1 MVIQKFNKII
11 RNKWIWGAF
20 AVAISAFF
28 AFDFLIMKINSPEQA
43 KPSSAYGSLAG
54 EAVDGEL
61 FSELALEVRG
71 IGPNRDW
78 KRDQGEVN
86 REAWEN
92 YAALKVAAK
101 NGIEATDEEVAEMIR
116 RDPSFSQNGAFSFQI
131 YQMLLRQ
138 NSLQPEKFEES
149 LKRRLTLMRLNQAIL
164 GSAVWGSPLET
175 EQALSDMVDTFTV
188 KIARFRQSKKDAD
201 AVKLD
206 DKALEKWYI
215 DNTNSIALPE
225 RIKLRFVR
233 YDANAS
239 NVLAKMIVTE
249 DEMRDRYDVVSDKYT
264 VTDTNGVET
273 VKKFE
278 EVKGE
283 IEKELRLMAAVEFF
297 RTNLNI
303 RAYAVKAKAG
313 SSRLDEI
320 AAEDGKKVAVS
331 DWMTLSDRYVEGF
344 MHRIASV
351 FPGAEAAA
359 ETIAELDSSSEDL
372 RYGVIV
378 SEKTVWLVELAE
390 TSASHVPSFKE
401 AKSVITPRA
410 LSAARADAFK
420 ASIASLAEKGTNALF
435 AAAYNVSSNIC
446 FSVSD
451 MRQGEFSDQFAVAR
465 AATKLAKGELSP
477 LSMTAPSRGLV
488 VYCVDRV
495 PGDAAKTTLLKS
507 QIQNE
512 VTSLQLRQLSEEW
525 KKSNLERMGFTVGDM
540 SSIESRQIEE

>member
-435 AAAYNVSSNIC
+435 AAAYNVSSNIS

-495 PGDAAKTTLLKS
+495 PGDAAKTMLLKS

-540 SSIESRQIEE
+540 SSIESQQIEE

>member
-264 VTDTNGVET
+264 VMDTNGVET

-435 AAAYNVSSNIC
+435 AAAYNVSSNIS

-525 KKSNLERMGFTVGDM
+525 KKSNLERMGFTVGEM
-540 SSIESRQIEE
+540 SSIESRQNEE

>member
-92 YAALKVAAK
+92 YAALEVAAK

-225 RIKLRFVR
+225 RIKLRLVR

-239 NVLAKMIVTE
+239 NVLAKMVVTE

-435 AAAYNVSSNIC
+435 AAAYNVSSNIS

-477 LSMTAPSRGLV
+477 LSMIAPSRGLV

-495 PGDAAKTTLLKS
+495 PGDAAKTMLLKS

-525 KKSNLERMGFTVGDM
+525 KKSNLERMGFTVGEM
-540 SSIESRQIEE
+540 SSIESRQNEE

>member
-225 RIKLRFVR
+225 RIKLRLVR

-239 NVLAKMIVTE
+239 NVLAKMVVTE

-390 TSASHVPSFKE
+390 TSAAHVPSFKE

-435 AAAYNVSSNIC
+435 AAAYNVSSNIS

-477 LSMTAPSRGLV
+477 LSMIAPSRGLV

-495 PGDAAKTTLLKS
+495 PGDAAKTMLLKS

>member
-225 RIKLRFVR
+225 RIKLRLVR

-239 NVLAKMIVTE
+239 NVLAKMVVTE

-435 AAAYNVSSNIC
+435 AAAYNVSSNIS

-525 KKSNLERMGFTVGDM
+525 KKSNLERMGFTIGEM
-540 SSIESRQIEE
+540 SSIESQQNEE

>member
-225 RIKLRFVR
+225 RIKLRLVR

-239 NVLAKMIVTE
+239 NVLAKMVVTE

-390 TSASHVPSFKE
+390 TSAAHVPSFKE

-435 AAAYNVSSNIC
+435 AAAYNVSSNIS

-477 LSMTAPSRGLV
+477 LSMIAPSRGLV

-540 SSIESRQIEE
+540 SSIESQQNEE

>member
-116 RDPSFSQNGAFSFQI
+116 RHPSFSQNGAFSFQI

-225 RIKLRFVR
+225 RIKLRLVR

-239 NVLAKMIVTE
+239 NVLAKMVVTE

-390 TSASHVPSFKE
+390 TSAAHVPSFKE

-435 AAAYNVSSNIC
+435 AAAYNVSSNIS

-477 LSMTAPSRGLV
+477 LSMIAPSRGLV

>member
-1 MVIQKFNKII
+1 
-11 RNKWIWGAF
+11 
-20 AVAISAFF
+20 
-28 AFDFLIMKINSPEQA
+28 
-43 KPSSAYGSLAG
+43 
-54 EAVDGEL
+54 
-61 FSELALEVRG
+61 
-71 IGPNRDW
+71 
-78 KRDQGEVN
+78 
-86 REAWEN
+86 
-92 YAALKVAAK
+92 
-101 NGIEATDEEVAEMIR
+101 
-116 RDPSFSQNGAFSFQI
+116 
-131 YQMLLRQ
+131 
-138 NSLQPEKFEES
+138 
-149 LKRRLTLMRLNQAIL
+149 
-164 GSAVWGSPLET
+164 
-175 EQALSDMVDTFTV
+175 MVDTFTV

-225 RIKLRFVR
+225 RIKLRLVR

-239 NVLAKMIVTE
+239 NVLAKMVVTE

-435 AAAYNVSSNIC
+435 AAAYNVSSNIS

-495 PGDAAKTTLLKS
+495 PGDAAKTMLLKS

-540 SSIESRQIEE
+540 SSIESLQNEE

>member
-215 DNTNSIALPE
+215 DNTHSIALPE
-225 RIKLRFVR
+225 RIKLRLVR

-239 NVLAKMIVTE
+239 NVLAKMVVTE

-435 AAAYNVSSNIC
+435 AAAYNVSSNIS

-540 SSIESRQIEE
+540 SSIESQQNEE

>member
-225 RIKLRFVR
+225 RIKLRLVR

-239 NVLAKMIVTE
+239 NVLAKMVVTE

-435 AAAYNVSSNIC
+435 AAAYNVSSNIS

-540 SSIESRQIEE
+540 SSIESQQNEE

>member
-28 AFDFLIMKINSPEQA
+28 AFDFLIMDLNSPDTA
-43 KPSSAYGSLAG
+43 RPSSAYGTLAG
-54 EAVDGEL
+54 ENVDGEL
-61 FSELALEVRG
+61 FSELASEVRG

-86 REAWEN
+86 RAAWEN
-92 YAALKVAAK
+92 YAALKIAAK

-116 RDPSFSQNGAFSFQI
+116 RDPSFSQNGAFSFPL
-131 YQMLLRQ
+131 YQALLRQ
-138 NSLQPEKFEES
+138 NSLQPEKFEQS
-149 LKRRLTLMRLNQAIL
+149 LKRRLTLMRLNQAVL

-175 EQALSDMVDTFTV
+175 EQALSDMIDTFTV

-206 DKALEKWYI
+206 DKGLEKWYL

-225 RIKLRFVR
+225 RIKLRLVR

-239 NVLAKMIVTE
+239 NVLAKMSVTE

-297 RTNLNI
+297 RTNLNV

-320 AAEDGKKVAVS
+320 AAEDGKKVALS
-331 DWMTLSDRYVEGF
+331 DWMTLSDRHVDGF
-344 MHRIASV
+344 MRRISSV

-390 TSASHVPSFKE
+390 TSPAHVPTFEE

-420 ASIASLAEKGTNALF
+420 ANIASLAEKGTNALF
-435 AAAYNVSSNIC
+435 AAAFHVSTNIS

-451 MRQGEFSDQFAVAR
+451 MKQGDFSDQFAVAR
-465 AATKLAKGELSP
+465 AATKLVKGEISP
-477 LSMTAPSRGLV
+477 LAMTAPSRGLV

-495 PGDAAKTTLLKS
+495 PGDAAKSTLMKS
-507 QIQNE
+507 QIQSE
-512 VTSLQLRQLSEEW
+512 VTSLQFRQLSDEW
-525 KKSNLERMGFTVGDM
+525 KKSNLEQMGYKAGDL
-540 SSIESRQIEE
+540 SSTQPQQIEE

>member
-225 RIKLRFVR
+225 RIKLRLVR

-239 NVLAKMIVTE
+239 NVLAKMVVTE

-390 TSASHVPSFKE
+390 TSAAHVPSFKE

-435 AAAYNVSSNIC
+435 AAAYNVSSNIS

-451 MRQGEFSDQFAVAR
+451 MRQGECSDQFAVAR

-495 PGDAAKTTLLKS
+495 PGDAAKTMLLKS

-540 SSIESRQIEE
+540 SSIESQQNEE

>member
-225 RIKLRFVR
+225 RIKLRLVR

-239 NVLAKMIVTE
+239 NVLAKMVVTE

-390 TSASHVPSFKE
+390 TSAAHVPSFKE

-435 AAAYNVSSNIC
+435 AAAYNVSSNIS

-477 LSMTAPSRGLV
+477 LSMIAPSRGLV

-512 VTSLQLRQLSEEW
+512 VSSLQLRQLSEEW

>member
-435 AAAYNVSSNIC
+435 AAAYNVSSNIS

-540 SSIESRQIEE
+540 SSIESQQNEE

>member
-225 RIKLRFVR
+225 RIKLRLVR

-239 NVLAKMIVTE
+239 NVLAKMVVTE

-435 AAAYNVSSNIC
+435 AAAYNVSSNIS

-477 LSMTAPSRGLV
+477 LSMTAPSRGLI

-525 KKSNLERMGFTVGDM
+525 KKSNLERIGFTVGDM
-540 SSIESRQIEE
+540 SSIESQQNEE

>member
-225 RIKLRFVR
+225 RIKLRLVR

-239 NVLAKMIVTE
+239 NVLAKMVVTE

-390 TSASHVPSFKE
+390 TSAAHVPSFKE

-435 AAAYNVSSNIC
+435 AAAYNVSSNIS

-540 SSIESRQIEE
+540 SSIESQQNEE

>member
-225 RIKLRFVR
+225 RIKLRLVR

-239 NVLAKMIVTE
+239 NVLAKMVVTE

-390 TSASHVPSFKE
+390 TSAAHVPSFKE

-435 AAAYNVSSNIC
+435 AAAYNVSSNIS

-525 KKSNLERMGFTVGDM
+525 KKSNLERMGFTAGDM
-540 SSIESRQIEE
+540 SSIESQQNEE

>member
-225 RIKLRFVR
+225 RIKLRLVR

-239 NVLAKMIVTE
+239 NVLAKMVVTE

-390 TSASHVPSFKE
+390 TSASHIPSFKE

-435 AAAYNVSSNIC
+435 AAAYNVSSNIS

>member
-28 AFDFLIMKINSPEQA
+28 AFDFLIMDLNSPDTA
-43 KPSSAYGSLAG
+43 RPSSAYGTLAG
-54 EAVDGEL
+54 ENVDGEL
-61 FSELALEVRG
+61 FSELADEVRG

-86 REAWEN
+86 RAAWEN
-92 YAALKVAAK
+92 YAALKIAAK

-116 RDPSFSQNGAFSFQI
+116 RDPSFSQNGAFSFQL
-131 YQMLLRQ
+131 YQALLRQ
-138 NSLQPEKFEES
+138 NSLQPEKFEQS
-149 LKRRLTLMRLNQAIL
+149 LKRRLTLMRLNQAVL

-175 EQALSDMVDTFTV
+175 EQALSDMIDTFTV

-206 DKALEKWYI
+206 DKGLEKWYL

-225 RIKLRFVR
+225 RVKLRTVS
-233 YDANAS
+233 YDASAS
-239 NVLAKMIVTE
+239 NVLAKMSVTE

-320 AAEDGKKVAVS
+320 AAEDGKKVALS
-331 DWMTLSDRYVEGF
+331 DWMTLSDRHVDGF
-344 MHRIASV
+344 MRRISSV

-390 TSASHVPSFKE
+390 TSPAHVPTFEE
-401 AKSVITPRA
+401 AKSVITTRA

-420 ASIASLAEKGTNALF
+420 ANIASLAEKGTNALF
-435 AAAYNVSSNIC
+435 AAAFHVSTNIS

-451 MRQGEFSDQFAVAR
+451 MKQGDFSDQFAVAR
-465 AATKLAKGELSP
+465 AAMKLVKGEISP
-477 LSMTAPSRGLV
+477 LAMTSPSRGLV

-495 PGDAAKTTLLKS
+495 PGDAAKSTLMKS
-507 QIQNE
+507 QIQSE
-512 VTSLQLRQLSEEW
+512 VTSLQFRQLSDEW
-525 KKSNLERMGFTVGDM
+525 KKSNLEQMGYNAGDL
-540 SSIESRQIEE
+540 SSTQPQQIEE

>member
-264 VTDTNGVET
+264 VMDTNGVET

-435 AAAYNVSSNIC
+435 AAAYNVSSNIS

-540 SSIESRQIEE
+540 SSIESQQNEE

>member
-225 RIKLRFVR
+225 RIKLRLVR

-239 NVLAKMIVTE
+239 NVLAKMVVTE

-435 AAAYNVSSNIC
+435 AAAYNVSSNIS

-477 LSMTAPSRGLV
+477 LSMIAPSRGLV

-495 PGDAAKTTLLKS
+495 PGDAAKTMLLKS

-525 KKSNLERMGFTVGDM
+525 KKSNLERMGFTVGEM
-540 SSIESRQIEE
+540 SSIESRQNEE

>member
-225 RIKLRFVR
+225 RIKLRLVR

-249 DEMRDRYDVVSDKYT
+249 DETRDRYDVVSDKYT

-344 MHRIASV
+344 MHRIASG

-390 TSASHVPSFKE
+390 TSAAHVPSFKE

-435 AAAYNVSSNIC
+435 AAAYNVSSNIS

-477 LSMTAPSRGLV
+477 LSMIAPSRGLV

-540 SSIESRQIEE
+540 SSIESQQNEE

>member
-225 RIKLRFVR
+225 RIKLRLVR

-239 NVLAKMIVTE
+239 NVLAKMVVTE

-435 AAAYNVSSNIC
+435 AAAYNVSSNIS

-477 LSMTAPSRGLV
+477 LSMIAPSRGLV

-495 PGDAAKTTLLKS
+495 PGDAAKTMLLKS

-540 SSIESRQIEE
+540 SSIESQQNEE

>member
-225 RIKLRFVR
+225 RIKLRLVR

-239 NVLAKMIVTE
+239 NVLAKMVVTE

-435 AAAYNVSSNIC
+435 AAAYNVSSNIS

-495 PGDAAKTTLLKS
+495 PGDAAKTMLLKS

-540 SSIESRQIEE
+540 SSIESQQNEE

>member
-225 RIKLRFVR
+225 RIKLRLVR

-239 NVLAKMIVTE
+239 NVLAKMVVTE

-435 AAAYNVSSNIC
+435 AAAYNVSSNIS

-477 LSMTAPSRGLV
+477 LSMIAPSRGLV

-495 PGDAAKTTLLKS
+495 PGDAAKTMLLKS

>member
-225 RIKLRFVR
+225 RIKLRLVR

-239 NVLAKMIVTE
+239 NVLAKMVVTE

-435 AAAYNVSSNIC
+435 AAAYNVSSNIS

-477 LSMTAPSRGLV
+477 LSMIAPSRGLV

-540 SSIESRQIEE
+540 SSIESQQNEE

>member
-225 RIKLRFVR
+225 RIKLRLVR

-239 NVLAKMIVTE
+239 NVLAKMVVTE

-390 TSASHVPSFKE
+390 TSASHVPPFKE

-435 AAAYNVSSNIC
+435 AAAYNVSSNIS

-540 SSIESRQIEE
+540 SSIESQQNEE

>member
-225 RIKLRFVR
+225 RIKLRLVR

-239 NVLAKMIVTE
+239 NVLAKMVVTE

-435 AAAYNVSSNIC
+435 AAAYNVSSNIS

-540 SSIESRQIEE
+540 SSIESRQNEE

>member
-225 RIKLRFVR
+225 RIKLRLVR

-239 NVLAKMIVTE
+239 NVLAKMVVTE

-435 AAAYNVSSNIC
+435 AAAYNVSSNIS

-495 PGDAAKTTLLKS
+495 PGDAAKTMLLKS

>member
-225 RIKLRFVR
+225 RIKLRLVR

-239 NVLAKMIVTE
+239 NVLAKMVVTE

-390 TSASHVPSFKE
+390 TSAAHVPSFKE

-435 AAAYNVSSNIC
+435 AAAYNVSSNIS

-495 PGDAAKTTLLKS
+495 PGDAAKTMLLKS

>member
-225 RIKLRFVR
+225 RIKLRLVR

-239 NVLAKMIVTE
+239 NVLAKMVVTE

-435 AAAYNVSSNIC
+435 AAAYNVSSNIS

-477 LSMTAPSRGLV
+477 LSMIAPSRGLV

-512 VTSLQLRQLSEEW
+512 VSSLQLRQLSEEW

>member
-239 NVLAKMIVTE
+239 NVLAKMVVTE

-320 AAEDGKKVAVS
+320 AAEDGKKVAAS

-435 AAAYNVSSNIC
+435 AAAYNVSSNIS

-477 LSMTAPSRGLV
+477 LSMIAPSRGLV

-540 SSIESRQIEE
+540 SSIESQQNEE

>member
-28 AFDFLIMKINSPEQA
+28 AFDFLIMDLNSPDTA
-43 KPSSAYGSLAG
+43 RPSSAYGTLAG
-54 EAVDGEL
+54 ENVDGEL
-61 FSELALEVRG
+61 FSELASEVRG

-86 REAWEN
+86 RAAWEN
-92 YAALKVAAK
+92 YAALKIAAK

-116 RDPSFSQNGAFSFQI
+116 RDPSFSQNGAFSFQL
-131 YQMLLRQ
+131 YQALLRQ
-138 NSLQPEKFEES
+138 NSLQPEKFEQS
-149 LKRRLTLMRLNQAIL
+149 LKRRLTLMRLNQAVL

-175 EQALSDMVDTFTV
+175 EQALSDMIDTFTV

-206 DKALEKWYI
+206 DKGLEKWYL

-225 RIKLRFVR
+225 RVKLRTVS
-233 YDANAS
+233 YDASAS
-239 NVLAKMIVTE
+239 NVLAKMSVTE

-320 AAEDGKKVAVS
+320 AAEDGKKVVVS

-344 MHRIASV
+344 MRRIASV

-390 TSASHVPSFKE
+390 TSPAHVPTFEE

-420 ASIASLAEKGTNALF
+420 ANIASLAEKGTNALF
-435 AAAYNVSSNIC
+435 AAAFHVSTNIS

-451 MRQGEFSDQFAVAR
+451 MKQGDFSDQFAVAR
-465 AATKLAKGELSP
+465 AATKLVKGEISP
-477 LSMTAPSRGLV
+477 LAMTAPSRGLV

-495 PGDAAKTTLLKS
+495 PGDAAKSTLMKS
-507 QIQNE
+507 QIQSE
-512 VTSLQLRQLSEEW
+512 VTSLQFRQLSDEW
-525 KKSNLERMGFTVGDM
+525 KKSNLEQMGYKAGDL
-540 SSIESRQIEE
+540 SSTQPQQIEE

>member
-435 AAAYNVSSNIC
+435 AAAYNVSSNIS

-495 PGDAAKTTLLKS
+495 PGDAAKTMLLKS

-540 SSIESRQIEE
+540 SSIESQQNEE

>member
-225 RIKLRFVR
+225 RIKLRLVR

-239 NVLAKMIVTE
+239 NVLAKMVVTE

-390 TSASHVPSFKE
+390 TSAAHVPSFKE

-435 AAAYNVSSNIC
+435 AAAYNVSSNIS

-477 LSMTAPSRGLV
+477 LSMIAPSRGLV

-495 PGDAAKTTLLKS
+495 SGDAAKTTLLKS

-512 VTSLQLRQLSEEW
+512 VSSLQLRQLSEEW